1 MNSADERI
9 GNDEWPG
16 GHSSNKKY
24 NYMVVEFNTG
34 GANFIMGSQ
43 SASKRTAAAPAET
56 GGSDTINTSRSL
68 QQASASATSARPDK
82 VAQAAVLINDPSY
95 PSDAVMS
102 KLASFLTPR
111 L

>member
-16 GHSSNKKY
+16 GRSSNTKY
-24 NYMVVEFNTG
+24 NYMIVEFNTG

-43 SASKRTAAAPAET
+43 TASKRPAAAPAAA
-56 GGSDTINTSRSL
+56 GGADTINTSQSL
-68 QQASASATSARPDK
+68 QQASASSTSARPDK
-82 VAQAAVLINDPSY
+82 VAQAAALINDSSY
-95 PSDAVMS
+95 PSDAVVS